1 MKPRLILT
9 SLALP
14 GFVLLSACGQE
25 EEAEADTSFEQ
36 QMPAPVVVEDGPGP
50 VPDNSVGT
58 PEDDLVVD
66 YDDGLDA
73 EDADLVVE

>member
-1 MKPRLILT
+1 MTPRLFAAT
-9 SLALP
+9 FFLP
-14 GFVLLSACGQE
+14 GLTLLSACNQE
-25 EEAEADTSFEQ
+25 EEADTSFEQ

-58 PEDDLVVD
+58 PQDDVVVD
-66 YDDGLDA
+66 YDDGTQT

>member
-1 MKPRLILT
+1 MTPRLF
-9 SLALP
+9 AAAFFLP
-14 GFVLLSACGQE
+14 GLTLLSACNQE
-25 EEAEADTSFEQ
+25 EEADTSFEQ

-58 PEDDLVVD
+58 PQDDVVVD
-66 YDDGLDA
+66 YDDGTQT